1 VQVYPDSATSLSQPE
16 SNGSRRS
23 GPLAVRVAGVV
34 KRFGSTTALA
44 GVDLEVPEG
53 LVFGLLGPNGAGKTT
68 LIRILATLLEPDA
81 GRAELLGRDVVTE
94 SSSVRELLALTGQFA
109 AVDELLTGRE
119 NLEMFGRLFRLSRA
133 EARRRASELLERFE
147 LADAADRTAKTY
159 SGGMRRRLDLASSL
173 LTQPRVLFLDEP
185 TTGLDPR
192 SRSEIWE
199 IVRDLR
205 REGTTILLTTQYLE
219 EADQLADE
227 IAVIDHGRVIAKG
240 TGNELKDRVGG
251 QILEVELTDV
261 RQRDAAEAALLRVG
275 CGAPEK
281 DARPNRLTL
290 PAPRESLVLVE
301 EAAAE
306 LRRAG
311 IGVSEMGL
319 RGPTLDDVFLQLTG
333 EAPGENGNPQIA
345 AAVPDGKVLER
356 PRRPP
361 RLHAP
366 SLRSAEASVTDSAV
380 VTMRNLRHFWRQ
392 PDLLVFSTIQPVMFV
407 VLFVYVFGGAVGLA
421 LPPGITY
428 VDYLIPGILV
438 QSVTFRA
445 SNTAVGLSEDLRR
458 GVIDRFRSMPMARS
472 AVLLG
477 RTTADLVRNVVII
490 GLMIFVGYL
499 VGFSFQAGVL
509 PAFACVALV
518 AAFGFALSW
527 IFAFVSLVVRGAET
541 AQTAGFVLLFP
552 LVFASSVFVPVS
564 TLPSWLQPIAKASPV
579 TLTADAART
588 LALIGGVPNSLWG
601 ALAWIVG
608 IVAVFV
614 PLSVW
619 RYRRM
624 S

>member
-1 VQVYPDSATSLSQPE
+1 MQGHPDATSLSQPE

-23 GPLAVRVAGVV
+23 RPPAVRVGGVV

-68 LIRILATLLEPDA
+68 LVRILATLLEPDA
-81 GRAELLGRDVVTE
+81 GRAELFGHDVVTE

-147 LADAADRTAKTY
+147 LVDAADRTAKTY

-192 SRSEIWE
+192 SRNEIWE

-205 REGTTILLTTQYLE
+205 REGTTILLTTQYLD

-240 TGNELKDRVGG
+240 TGNQLKDRVGG
-251 QILEVELTDV
+251 QILEVELTDAG
-261 RQRDAAEAALLRVG
+261 QRDEAEAALLRVG
-275 CGAPEK
+275 CGAPEE
-281 DARPNRLTL
+281 DQRPNRLTL

-301 EAAAE
+301 DAAAE

-311 IGVSEMGL
+311 IGISEMGL
-319 RGPTLDDVFLQLTG
+319 RRPTLDDVFLQLTG
-333 EAPGENGNPQIA
+333 EAPSENGKPQLI
-345 AAVPDGKVLER
+345 AVPDEKITKL
-356 PRRPP
+356 PRRLP
-361 RLHAP
+361 RPHAP
-366 SLRSAEASVTDSAV
+366 SLQDAETSVTDSAV

-392 PDLLVFSTIQPVMFV
+392 PDLLIFSTIQPIMFV

-421 LPPGITY
+421 LPPGVTY
-428 VDYLIPGILV
+428 VDYLLPGIFV

-477 RTTADLVRNVVII
+477 RTTADLVRNILII
-490 GLMIFVGYL
+490 GLMVAVGYL
-499 VGFSFQAGVL
+499 VGFRFQAGVI
-509 PAFACVALV
+509 PALACVALV

-588 LALIGGVPNSLWG
+588 LALTGGVPDSLWG
-601 ALAWIVG
+601 SLAWIVG
-608 IVAVFV
+608 IVALFV

>member
-1 VQVYPDSATSLSQPE
+1 VLATTTA
-16 SNGSRRS
+16 
-23 GPLAVRVAGVV
+23 AVRVEGVV

-44 GVDLEVPEG
+44 GVDLHVPEG
-53 LVFGLLGPNGAGKTT
+53 TVFGLLGPNGAGKTT
-68 LIRILATLLEPDA
+68 LVRILATLLVPDA
-81 GRAELLGRDVVTE
+81 GRAVLFGHDVAADAAKA
-94 SSSVRELLALTGQFA
+94 RELLALTGQFA

-133 EARRRASELLERFE
+133 DAGRRTGQLLERFE
-147 LADAADRTAKTY
+147 LVEAADRPAKTY

-173 LTQPRVLFLDEP
+173 LTEPRVLFLDEP

-192 SRSEIWE
+192 SRNEIWE

-205 REGTTILLTTQYLE
+205 RDGTTILLTTQYLE

-227 IAVIDHGRVIAKG
+227 IAVIDHGRVIAQG

-251 QILEVELTDV
+251 QILEVELNDV
-261 RQRDAAEAALLRVG
+261 LQRDEAEAALLRVG
-275 CGAPEK
+275 CGTPEK
-281 DARPNRLTL
+281 DERPNRLTM
-290 PAPRESLVLVE
+290 PAPRDGLVLVE

-311 IGVSEMGL
+311 IGVSDIGL
-319 RGPTLDDVFLQLTG
+319 RRPTLDDVFLQLTG
-333 EAPGENGNPQIA
+333 NAPSENGKAQIIPEG
-345 AAVPDGKVLER
+345 VGGKSAQPLPR
-356 PRRPP
+356 KRRPQ
-361 RLHAP
+361 AP
-366 SLRSAEASVTDSAV
+366 SPRDVATSVRDSSV

-392 PDLLVFSTIQPVMFV
+392 PDLLVFSTIQPIMFV

-421 LPPGITY
+421 LPQGISY
-428 VDYLIPGILV
+428 VDYLLPGIFV

-458 GVIDRFRSMPMARS
+458 GVIDRFRSMPMARA
-472 AVLLG
+472 AVMVG
-477 RTTADLVRNVVII
+477 RTTADLVRNILII
-490 GLMIFVGYL
+490 GLMIGVGYV
-499 VGFSFQAGVL
+499 VGFSFRGGI
-509 PAFACVALV
+509 PAALACVALV
-518 AAFGFALSW
+518 AGFGLALSW

-564 TLPSWLQPIAKASPV
+564 TTPGWLQPIAKVSPV
-579 TLTADAART
+579 TLTADAARE
-588 LALIGGVPNSLWG
+588 LALTGGVSSSLGWS
-601 ALAWIVG
+601 LAWIVG

>member
-1 VQVYPDSATSLSQPE
+1 VSSSPRP
-16 SNGSRRS
+16 
-23 GPLAVRVAGVV
+23 AVRVERVV

-53 LVFGLLGPNGAGKTT
+53 MVFGLLGPNGAGKTT
-68 LIRILATLLEPDA
+68 LVRILATLLEPDS
-81 GRAELLGRDVVTE
+81 GQAELLGLDVVAD
-94 SSSVRELLALTGQFA
+94 SSKVREQLALTGQFA

-147 LADAADRTAKTY
+147 LVDAADRIAKTY

-192 SRSEIWE
+192 SRNEIWD

-205 REGTTILLTTQYLE
+205 REGTTVLLTTQYLE

-227 IAVIDHGRVIAKG
+227 IAVIDHGRVIAEG
-240 TGNELKDRVGG
+240 TGNELKDRLGG
-251 QILEVELTDV
+251 HILEVELTDV
-261 RQRDAAEAALLRVG
+261 GQRDAAKAALLRIG
-275 CGAPEK
+275 CGQPEE
-281 DARPNRLTL
+281 DGRPDRLTL

-306 LRRAG
+306 LRRSG
-311 IGVSEMGL
+311 IVVSEMGL

-333 EAPGENGNPQIA
+333 QAPSGNGRPEGGA
-345 AAVPDGKVLER
+345 VAVPETPAKR
-356 PRRPP
+356 PRRLP
-361 RLHAP
+361 RPQAP
-366 SLRSAEASVTDSAV
+366 SLGGAKTSVIDTAV

-392 PDLLVFSTIQPVMFV
+392 PDLLIFSTIQPVMFV
-407 VLFVYVFGGAVGLA
+407 LLFVYVFSGAISKS
-421 LPPGITY
+421 LPPGVSY
-428 VDYLIPGILV
+428 VDYLLPGIFV

-445 SNTAVGLSEDLRR
+445 SQTAVGLSEDLRL

-472 AVLLG
+472 AVLVG
-477 RTTADLVRNVVII
+477 RTTADLVRNILII
-490 GLMIFVGYL
+490 GLMIIVGYL

-509 PAFACVALV
+509 SALGCVAII
-518 AAFGFALSW
+518 AAWGVALSW
-527 IFAFVSLVVRGAET
+527 IFAFVALVVRGAES
-541 AQTAGFVLLFP
+541 AQTAGFVILFP

-564 TLPSWLQPIAKASPV
+564 TLPDWLQTIAKVSPV
-579 TLTADAART
+579 TLVANTART
-588 LALIGGVPNSLWG
+588 FASTGGVPDSLGWS
-601 ALAWIVG
+601 LAWIVG
-608 IVAVFV
+608 IVAVFI
-614 PLSVW
+614 PLSIW
-619 RYRRM
+619 RYRKM